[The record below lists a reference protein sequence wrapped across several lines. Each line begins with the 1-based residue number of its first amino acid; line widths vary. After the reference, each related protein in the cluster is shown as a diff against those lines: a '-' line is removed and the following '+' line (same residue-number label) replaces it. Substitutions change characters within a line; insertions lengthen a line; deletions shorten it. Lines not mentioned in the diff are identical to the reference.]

1 MHVLTIALAL
11 GYCLGL
17 ILLCL
22 CPNRCLRPDYCP
34 IALASCYALVLS
46 LRPGPV
52 HLHLPLPLAVELATD
67 YRPRRV
73 LALSIACCFA
83 CVLAIALVLDYC
95 PGLLLGSCCAHS
107 R

>member
-1 MHVLTIALAL
+1 MLKSTRAKMHVLTIALAL

-22 CPNRCLRPDYCP
+22 CPNRCLRPDYSP
-34 IALASCYALVLS
+34 IALASCYAFALS

-52 HLHLPLPLAVELATD
+52 HLHLPLPLAVELALD

-73 LALSIACCFA
+73 LLPFPWPDAWHLSW
-83 CVLAIALVLDYC
+83 
-95 PGLLLGSCCAHS
+95 LLPLS
-107 R
+107 